1 MTTPIYRSYVT
12 NELIFYFTM
21 YYQASYLVNTQ
32 FFPGYVISLLM
43 KK

>member
-21 YYQASYLVNTQ
+21 YYQASYPLNAKL
-32 FFPGYVISLLM
+32 FPGHAISLLM